1 MMFLSYVS
9 LNIKSYLYSE
19 AIQTLII
26 YLKSSD
32 SYFPFVKVVRPHSA
46 KSVTQAHI
54 SFSKVCVKRSHKQ
67 LLLCF
72 RVGLFYFTSVYFS
85 INSYYYENSC
95 FH

>member
-46 KSVTQAHI
+46 KSVTKLI
-54 SFSKVCVKRSHKQ
+54 SVFQKYV
-67 LLLCF
+67 LN
-72 RVGLFYFTSVYFS
+72 GAT
-85 INSYYYENSC
+85 NSSSYALELG
-95 FH
+95 FFILQVFIFQ

>member
-1 MMFLSYVS
+1 MFVPYIH
-9 LNIKSYLYSE
+9 LNIKSYLYLE

-32 SYFPFVKVVRPHSA
+32 SYFPFIKLVLPHSA
-46 KSVTQAHI
+46 KGVKQAHI
-54 SFSKVCVKRSHKQ
+54 NFLDVCVKLSRKQ

-72 RVGLFYFTSVYFS
+72 IVGIFVFTSVYFS
-85 INSYYYENSC
+85 INSYYYENGC